1 MRKDTVNTAF
11 NELSVFLRHL
21 VVTGTV
27 PVIER
32 TETEKAVVQNNTAII
47 DGSILEK
54 TKNDT
59 KKLIGKGMGPIHV
72 KTTVQGIVKHNKIV
86 ER

>member
-11 NELSVFLRHL
+11 NELSVFLSHL

-32 TETEKAVVQNNTAII
+32 TETEKAVYAVRILMAGII
-47 DGSILEK
+47 F
-54 TKNDT
+54 
-59 KKLIGKGMGPIHV
+59 
-72 KTTVQGIVKHNKIV
+72 TVPVFEEAV
-86 ER
+86 